1 MPRSR
6 ASRLQIVGLCFVAA
20 MLLAA
25 VVAVSPVLT
34 ALQKDTATS
43 ESERDSRPALRLAQ
57 RAGLVTVGLE
67 ARDDGYRITLNPP
80 EIDDM
85 PAPTVTGMRVSSNG
99 RRAATLPVASCGE
112 ACSTADENVPAG
124 SVALD
129 VDIDYASQQDTARFR
144 FSWPM
149 PPNAQPL
156 LERVA
161 RRTSALDKVWVRE
174 RVTSNPRSGL
184 YANPP
189 KLVTGDDL
197 ANTYAAAGAQDARVL
212 LASNGLRRI
221 VYYVP
226 TVTLWVEVWVTPGG
240 RIVRD
245 RFMSRTRLWTQTH
258 TLP

>member
-1 MPRSR
+1 
-6 ASRLQIVGLCFVAA
+6 VGLCFVAA

-129 VDIDYASQQDTARFR
+129 VDIDYANQQDTARFR

-156 LERVA
+156 LERAA
-161 RRTSALDKVWVRE
+161 RSESPWV
-174 RVTSNPRSGL
+174 
-184 YANPP
+184 
-189 KLVTGDDL
+189 
-197 ANTYAAAGAQDARVL
+197 
-212 LASNGLRRI
+212 
-221 VYYVP
+221 
-226 TVTLWVEVWVTPGG
+226 
-240 RIVRD
+240 
-245 RFMSRTRLWTQTH
+245 
-258 TLP
+258 